1 MKRNTRILV
10 ALLMA
15 NLLTVAPAVLADQPE
30 SYGATVGR
38 KLASSIANLTT
49 APLEVPKTFII
60 ANNESNI
67 IWGLAAGI
75 VSGGVNMFG
84 RILVGTLDL
93 MTVPIPT
100 KPIAYPVYIWDDFNV
115 ETTYGPIFRLEND

>member
-15 NLLTVAPAVLADQPE
+15 SLLTATPFALADPPE

-38 KLASSIANLTT
+38 KLSSSLANLIT
-49 APLEVPKTFII
+49 APLEIPKTFII
-60 ANNESNI
+60 ANNESNV
-67 IWGLAAGI
+67 IWGFAAGI
-75 VSGGVNMFG
+75 ISGGVNMIG
-84 RILVGTLDL
+84 RICVGTLDL

-100 KPIAYPVYIWDDFNV
+100 KPIAYPVYIWDDFNI
-115 ETTYGPIFRLEND
+115 ETTYGPIFRPEND